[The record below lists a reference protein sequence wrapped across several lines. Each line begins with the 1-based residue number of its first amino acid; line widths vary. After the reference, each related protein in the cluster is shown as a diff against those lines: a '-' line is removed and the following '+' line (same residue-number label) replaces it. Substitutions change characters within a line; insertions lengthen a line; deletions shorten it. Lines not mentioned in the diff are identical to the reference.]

1 MKVHKISIRN
11 ILGVEALEF
20 EPGAITRITGG
31 NGQGKTSVL
40 EAIKAICKG
49 GYDAT
54 LLRNGQTKGEIV
66 LDLEDGLQVS
76 KRVTEKGAYLA
87 VTRDGN
93 PVSKPADFLSGL
105 WDSLSANPVEF
116 MTANKKKRIDW
127 LLEQIDPA
135 PVVEKLAAISP
146 GLGDLSGSNALAAMD
161 QARKAI
167 FEARTDANRTEKQA
181 RETADVLAEDLPE
194 ESGDV
199 AAKLEAAR
207 QAEQVARSNSSA
219 RVASIRQQSDKEGD
233 DAHDALEVQLDRLRG
248 EMDAAKAKY
257 HAEAVEHSKATEAAI
272 EKAAAE
278 YQPKIAAAAAEVA
291 RLQEAQR
298 TADEAEGRR
307 KLLAKNRE
315 LAAGSKKVSQAYTA
329 KLDKIDALK
338 KEVLDSLPIPGVEVI
353 DGDIHKDGVPFERLN
368 TATQW
373 AVAIAIAKMRA
384 GQIPLI
390 CADGLEALDDDN
402 FAAFS
407 AMAADSGLHFI
418 VTDRGNGPLAV
429 DTNGSREPLADL
441 QLAKGPKA

>member
-40 EAIKAICKG
+40 EAIRAVCKG

-66 LDLEDGLQVS
+66 LELEDGLQVS

-87 VTRDGN
+87 ITKDGN
-93 PVSKPADFLSGL
+93 PVSKPADFLGGL

-116 MTANKKKRIDW
+116 MTATKRKRIDW
-127 LLEQIDPA
+127 LLEQIDPE
-135 PVVEKLAAISP
+135 PVIEKLAAISP

-161 QARKAI
+161 QARKTVYD
-167 FEARTDANRTEKQA
+167 ARTEINRQEKQA
-181 RETADVLAEDLPE
+181 RETAEVLAQDLPE

-199 AAKLEAAR
+199 AAKLEAAKTEHATLSTGLADAVDGIR
-207 QAEQVARSNSSA
+207 EIAKNHEKSRADAEEAEVEALRSQIEAVRLKYQQAAESA
-219 RVASIRQQSDKEGD
+219 REST
-233 DAHDALEVQLDRLRG
+233 DAEVSRVR
-248 EMDAAKAKY
+248 E
-257 HAEAVEHSKATEAAI
+257 ET
-272 EKAAAE
+272 
-278 YQPKIAAAAAEVA
+278 QPKIDAAAAEVS

-315 LAAGSKKVSQAYTA
+315 AAAEAKKRSQD
-329 KLDKIDALK
+329 LSDRIDRIDSLK
-338 KEVLDSLPIPGVEVI
+338 KQVLESLPIPGVEVI
-353 DGDIHKDGVPFERLN
+353 DGDIHKDGVPFDRLN

-384 GQIPLI
+384 GEIPLI
-390 CADGLEALDDDN
+390 CADGLEALDDAN

-429 DTNGSREPLADL
+429 DTAGSREA
-441 QLAKGPKA
+441 AA